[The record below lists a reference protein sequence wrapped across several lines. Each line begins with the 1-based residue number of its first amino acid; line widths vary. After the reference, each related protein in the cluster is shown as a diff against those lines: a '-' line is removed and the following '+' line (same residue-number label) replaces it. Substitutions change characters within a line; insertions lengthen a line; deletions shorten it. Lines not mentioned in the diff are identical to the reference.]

1 MILKAI
7 FSFFLGALLVLAFE
21 PFNFWILS
29 LIIPFLILIS
39 LERQNPKFSFILG
52 YFFGLGFWL
61 IGIFWIENSINVYGG
76 ANAFISSL
84 LTIVLSMFLSLF
96 QGLIFLTYSFLK
108 VDNFL
113 TRLFLFPSVWVLS
126 EWLREFLF
134 SGFPWLYVGYASIDN
149 SLINGFIPIAG
160 IFGMS
165 FIIILLSSST
175 LELFKNIKKPNLNSI
190 ILSSSIILIV
200 CLSNIFLIRV
210 NWTKSINEIDIVIVQ
225 PNIGIK
231 EKWTSSGKRE
241 STDIMG
247 RLLLKESP
255 RLINKADTP
264 KLFFFPEVFFPGQFS
279 DFGFY
284 LKPFLTLTEKANV
297 GVIAGTLSKNAEENK
312 IYNSLISF
320 GSLEG
325 QYHKEKLVPFGEYVP
340 YSFFNYFF
348 NFFNFSRPEVSV
360 GLNNELI
367 KGDGYSIFA
376 SICYEVAFQDL
387 FFKYGSQSNLLFSAS
402 NDAWFG
408 ETIGPHQHLQIAR
421 YRAAENRKPLVRSTT
436 SGISAVVDEKGKII
450 DFIEI
455 DDEISKRNNSQELS
469 LKINLFRGATPIN
482 SYGKMPIIVLL
493 LTILM
498 VSSYL
503 KLRRISEN

>member
-1 MILKAI
+1 M
-7 FSFFLGALLVLAFE
+7 
-21 PFNFWILS
+21 
-29 LIIPFLILIS
+29 
-39 LERQNPKFSFILG
+39 
-52 YFFGLGFWL
+52 
-61 IGIFWIENSINVYGG
+61 
-76 ANAFISSL
+76 
-84 LTIVLSMFLSLF
+84 
-96 QGLIFLTYSFLK
+96 
-108 VDNFL
+108 
-113 TRLFLFPSVWVLS
+113 
-126 EWLREFLF
+126 
-134 SGFPWLYVGYASIDN
+134 
-149 SLINGFIPIAG
+149 
-160 IFGMS
+160 
-165 FIIILLSSST
+165 
-175 LELFKNIKKPNLNSI
+175 
-190 ILSSSIILIV
+190 

-376 SICYEVAFQDL
+376 
-387 FFKYGSQSNLLFSAS
+387 
-402 NDAWFG
+402 
-408 ETIGPHQHLQIAR
+408 
-421 YRAAENRKPLVRSTT
+421 
-436 SGISAVVDEKGKII
+436 
-450 DFIEI
+450 
-455 DDEISKRNNSQELS
+455 LS
-469 LKINLFRGATPIN
+469 LIH
-482 SYGKMPIIVLL
+482 
-493 LTILM
+493 
-498 VSSYL
+498 
-503 KLRRISEN
+503 ISEPTRP